1 MNNRTRAP
9 RLITA
14 ALLAASLALIAPA
27 LTGCGVIQ
35 DAVEQATG
43 GDVDFGGKSVPDDF
57 PSDVPLIEGEV
68 LAGASA
74 GNADGKVWNVTIKVD
89 DGSAFD
95 EITAQLE
102 DAGFESSEVGGT
114 SGEGG
119 TGTFTKDPYGVFVV
133 VAGGDTAEGWVAN
146 YTVTTSTE

>member
-1 MNNRTRAP
+1 MNTRTRAP

-14 ALLAASLALIAPA
+14 ALLAVSLALVAPA
-27 LTGCGVIQ
+27 LTGCGLIQ

-43 GDVDFGGKSVPDDF
+43 GDVDFGGNSVPEDF
-57 PSDVPLIEGEV
+57 PSEVPLIEGEV
-68 LAGASA
+68 LSGASA

-89 DGSAFD
+89 DASAFD
-95 EITAQLE
+95 EITAQFE
-102 DAGFESSEVGGT
+102 AAGFEPSELGGT
-114 SGEGG
+114 SDQGA

-146 YTVTTSTE
+146 YTVTSSTG